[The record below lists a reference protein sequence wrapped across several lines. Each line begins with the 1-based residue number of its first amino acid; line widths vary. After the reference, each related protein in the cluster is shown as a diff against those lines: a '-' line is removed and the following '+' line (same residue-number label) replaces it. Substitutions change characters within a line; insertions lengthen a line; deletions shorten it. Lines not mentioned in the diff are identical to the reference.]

1 MRYVLKEAD
10 EKAKAEAAL
19 NETSDD
25 LRPINDSDPDPEVT
39 FLNDSKFINESELK
53 ICSSCEYDNAAK
65 FASASAFSLAS
76 FKTMEGQFLCYVNI
90 R

>member
-1 MRYVLKEAD
+1 MKEAD

-25 LRPINDSDPDPEVT
+25 SDPEVT
-39 FLNDSKFINESELK
+39 FLNDSKFINESDLK
-53 ICSSCEYDNAAK
+53 ICSSCNDDNAAK

-76 FKTMEGQFLCYVNI
+76 FKTMKGSFFYAVLMYGDLGT
-90 R
+90 